1 MKKIHYAKLALVLI
15 SLISAVS
22 TTCYAESN
30 TLNNESFSVY
40 VDKTGEITLPTD
52 FRRNMVHLG
61 SWFVPEGDASGFHDV
76 YADSDTVDQYRKNG
90 KFRDG
95 AVIVKELRSA
105 ASGTYT
111 TGNHVSH
118 ATQTIK
124 QWFVMI
130 KDNKNRFPNHK
141 SWGNGWGWALMK
153 TNNPTKNVSMDYKAD
168 CLSCHVPAQKTD
180 WIYVDGLPTLTQG
193 K

>member
-1 MKKIHYAKLALVLI
+1 MKKTFKFKL
-15 SLISAVS
+15 SLILSIGLVWITQNCNADSDMQGTRDFSAYVS
-22 TTCYAESN
+22 KS
-30 TLNNESFSVY
+30 
-40 VDKTGEITLPTD
+40 GEIKLPTD

-61 SWFVPEGDASGFHDV
+61 SWLVPEGDASGFHDV
-76 YADSDTVDQYRKNG
+76 YADPDTVDQYRKNN

-105 ASGTYT
+105 ESGTYT

-141 SWGNGWGWALMK
+141 SWGDGWGWALIK
-153 TNNPTKNVSMDYKAD
+153 TNNPAKNVSTDYKAD
-168 CLSCHVPAQKTD
+168 CQGCHVPAQKTD
-180 WIYVDGLPTLTQG
+180 WIYVDGLLTLTQG